1 MIKNI
6 TGIAP
11 SISESITLVL
21 MVSMASLFTTKDT
34 NTSQTSPV
42 HQLTEIQVQ
51 PNSSI
56 QCKKNNIIPDGPTPQ
71 KSRITTTIT
80 STNRGGENQF
90 QENSLS
96 DDHTKISSFP
106 IWELMNPASES
117 MLAISIT
124 SS

>member
-56 QCKKNNIIPDGPTPQ
+56 QCKKNKIIPDGPTPQ